1 MRNRSDRKKLEA
13 IFFDFDGVLV
23 DSTTIKEE
31 GFATLFSHL
40 PEAALSRILSYH
52 RLHGGVSRVEKIRY
66 AYREVLEEKLP
77 EEKLQR
83 LAAHY
88 SELVVEKVVACDE
101 INGATQLLNSFRGKC
116 EILLISGTPEEELR
130 EIIARRGME
139 KFFREISG
147 SPVGKVEHIERMLEN
162 YTLSQNGSVFIGDA
176 LTDYHAARKT
186 GLDFIGIQGAV
197 SFPKATMVLP
207 DCTGIVR
214 ELRERGYDW

>member
-1 MRNRSDRKKLEA
+1 M
-13 IFFDFDGVLV
+13 
-23 DSTTIKEE
+23 
-31 GFATLFSHL
+31 
-40 PEAALSRILSYH
+40 
-52 RLHGGVSRVEKIRY
+52 SRVEKIRY

-83 LAAHY
+83 LAANY

-101 INGATQLLNSFRGKC
+101 INGASQLLNSFRGKC

-130 EIIARRGME
+130 EIVARRGME

-162 YTLSQNGSVFIGDA
+162 YTLSRNGSAFIGDA
-176 LTDYHAARKT
+176 LTDYNAARKT

-197 SFPKATMVLP
+197 SFPQATTVLP

-214 ELRERGYDW
+214 ALRERGYNLENDVDD